1 MLPSIPGYSC
11 RMSFYF
17 RMLLLLSAL
26 TMVGPLAIDAYL
38 PSFRSIRAD
47 LGTTE
52 VLMQQTLSLFLYA
65 MAGMMLFYGTL
76 SDAFGRRKV
85 ILGSLVIYTLGS
97 LGAAFSP
104 SIEWLLAFRVLQGLG
119 SGGGGVVGRAVV
131 RDLFHGPDAQRMMSH
146 MTMVFGLAP
155 ALAPIMGGWLEVHLG
170 WRWIFGASA
179 LFGTLLLVL
188 CWRHLPESLPPESR
202 QPFRPSLLARSY
214 LDAISHTRFMLLVLL
229 MALAFAG
236 FSLYVGS
243 ASHFIMD
250 LLHLPETAF
259 GWMFIPLVGGLIT
272 GSALAARLASRLT
285 RRRFVVLA
293 YWITGLGVAVNLGY
307 NLWAGPDISI
317 PWAVLPLFAYS
328 FGLSFLTPSVTMAA
342 MDFFPRNQGMAA
354 SMQSFVQMSVF
365 ATIAGFVVPLLF
377 GSGLKLAIG
386 MVCVWG
392 ISLLLLWTFMA
403 LQAWQRTRNS

>member
-155 ALAPIMGGWLEVHLG
+155 ALA
-170 WRWIFGASA
+170 
-179 LFGTLLLVL
+179 
-188 CWRHLPESLPPESR
+188 
-202 QPFRPSLLARSY
+202 
-214 LDAISHTRFMLLVLL
+214 
-229 MALAFAG
+229 
-236 FSLYVGS
+236 
-243 ASHFIMD
+243 
-250 LLHLPETAF
+250 
-259 GWMFIPLVGGLIT
+259 
-272 GSALAARLASRLT
+272 ARLA
-285 RRRFVVLA
+285 
-293 YWITGLGVAVNLGY
+293 G
-307 NLWAGPDISI
+307 
-317 PWAVLPLFAYS
+317 
-328 FGLSFLTPSVTMAA
+328 
-342 MDFFPRNQGMAA
+342 
-354 SMQSFVQMSVF
+354 
-365 ATIAGFVVPLLF
+365 
-377 GSGLKLAIG
+377 
-386 MVCVWG
+386 
-392 ISLLLLWTFMA
+392 
-403 LQAWQRTRNS
+403 